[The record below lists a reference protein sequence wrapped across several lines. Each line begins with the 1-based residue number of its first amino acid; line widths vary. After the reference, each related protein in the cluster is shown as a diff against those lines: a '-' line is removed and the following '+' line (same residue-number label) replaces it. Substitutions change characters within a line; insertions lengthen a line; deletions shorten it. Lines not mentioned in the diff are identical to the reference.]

1 MQYETALLVGGSH
14 DGREVETYPGQYS
27 IKMFPVVAEYVP
39 VWDSPSGDQIIP
51 LEIYRLHRV
60 HDSSGF
66 HRIIGLLEGDRR
78 GPMQALY
85 EGYKKENAN
94 A

>member
-1 MQYETALLVGGSH
+1 MAYSETALLIGGPL
-14 DGREVETYPGQYS
+14 DGQRVETYPGQYT
-27 IKMFPVVAEYVP
+27 IKRPLIDEFR
-39 VWDSPSGDQIIP
+39 PSGP
-51 LEIYRLHRV
+51 LKVVHYVLHRV